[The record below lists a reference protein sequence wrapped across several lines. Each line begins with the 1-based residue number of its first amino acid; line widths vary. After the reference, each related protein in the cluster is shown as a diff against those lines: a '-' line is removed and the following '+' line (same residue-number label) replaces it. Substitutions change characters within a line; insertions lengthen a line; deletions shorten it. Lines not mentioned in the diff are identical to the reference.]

1 MKPYSEKKYKGIN
14 EYTKGMKIKKQEGIP
29 RFGI

>member
-1 MKPYSEKKYKGIN
+1 MGKKYKGIN
-14 EYTKGMKIKKQEGIP
+14 EYTKGMKIKKQEAIP